1 VGSSYGEINNSS
13 LRLNI
18 LGTILQIKNLT
29 KRFGGLTAVND
40 VSFEVERGS
49 MIGLIGPN
57 GAGKTTLFN
66 LIAGSEKPNSGSIW
80 FDGINI
86 TKQSIYKR
94 VKLGIARTFQIV
106 RPLRRLTCLDN
117 VIVGCMS
124 PRGRIMSADI
134 GITRLASSIL
144 ASVGLVDKAR
154 IPPLVLPFGDL
165 KKLEIARA
173 LASNPEL
180 LLLDEPFSGLSHEEQ
195 MIIVELIT
203 RLNEEGYTIIMVGH
217 VLRELMA
224 LVPRVLVMHQGK
236 LIADGSPQDV
246 VNNKIVYEA
255 YLGRGED
262 YEKR

>member
-1 VGSSYGEINNSS
+1 
-13 LRLNI
+13 

-40 VSFEVERGS
+40 VSCEIERGALV
-49 MIGLIGPN
+49 GLIGPN

-66 LIAGSEKPNSGSIW
+66 LIAGAERPNSGSIW

-86 TKQSIYKR
+86 TKLSVYKR
-94 VKLGIARTFQIV
+94 VKQGISRTFQIV
-106 RPLRRLTCLDN
+106 RPLKRLTCLDN

-124 PRGRIMSADI
+124 PRGRVMSADI
-134 GITRLASSIL
+134 GVNNLASSIL

-195 MIIVELIT
+195 LIIVELIKQ
-203 RLNEEGYTIIMVGH
+203 LNEEGHTIIMVGH

-236 LIADGSPQDV
+236 LIADGPPQEV

-255 YLGRGED
+255 YLGRGET
-262 YEKR
+262 YEKT